1 MSITEKDILVEAR
14 RIWGNGWVQGSY
26 GPTETGACCVRGA
39 FNQAIMNL
47 GGGWID
53 VFHATERVKWHDK
66 VIKHVSLVSW
76 NDAPGTTHAE
86 VLSVFDECIAS
97 VK

>member
-1 MSITEKDILVEAR
+1 MIGEREILVEAR
-14 RIWGNGWVQGSY
+14 RILANGWVKGSF

-53 VFHATERVKWHDK
+53 VFHATERVKWHHK
-66 VIKHVSLVSW
+66 VIKHTSLVSW
-76 NDAPGTTHAE
+76 NDAPTTDQAE

-97 VK
+97 V